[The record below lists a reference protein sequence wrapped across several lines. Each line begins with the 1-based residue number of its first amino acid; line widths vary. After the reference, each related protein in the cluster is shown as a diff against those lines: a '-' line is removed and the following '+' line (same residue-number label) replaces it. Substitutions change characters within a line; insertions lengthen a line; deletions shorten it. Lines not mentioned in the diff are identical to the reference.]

1 MDNYKNAIIAFLSL
15 YKFAKLKKQLDKNLS
30 NYDYII
36 YKVEDYFEQLELYE
50 IEILKLRY
58 NENYSL
64 EKIASVFNY
73 KSHSSVSSI
82 INKSLLKLSIYE
94 KQLINKEGGDS
105 F

>member
-1 MDNYKNAIIAFLSL
+1 MDNYKNAVVSFLSL
-15 YKFAKLKKQLDKNLS
+15 YKFAKLKKQLDKNPS

-50 IEILKLRY
+50 IEVLELRY
-58 NENYSL
+58 IENYSL
-64 EKIASVFNY
+64 EKIANALNY

-82 INKSLLKLSIYE
+82 INKNLLKLATYE
-94 KQLINKEGGDS
+94 KQLINNEGGDS